1 VAFSIFLCFFFR
13 MRLRRFLISEPMAAG
28 QGSWPSRFCH
38 TRVVGSAAVDDAG
51 ERARQLRRE
60 GKTIREIQEILG
72 TRSSRLMSEW
82 LRGEPPHPSVRGRR
96 AKVAARERAR
106 ELRADGWSYN
116 AIAVELGVAKSSVSV
131 WCRDIVLTE
140 EQREALM
147 LPVAE
152 ARLKR
157 AATARAMR
165 IRRTEVIQDAAA
177 SEIGHVSDRELFLI
191 GVTLYWAEGSK
202 AKPWRTGERV
212 SFINSDVSVVRVC
225 VAWLRLLGLGADDLV
240 FRVAIHE
247 TADAGVATRAWAEV
261 LAVDPASFRRPTLK
275 RHKPTTVRQNVG
287 DSYIGCLIV
296 QVRRSTDLNRRI
308 AGWWRGIAAGV
319 DGYAG

>member
-60 GKTIREIQEILG
+60 GKTIRRKIE
-72 TRSSRLMSEW
+72 
-82 LRGEPPHPSVRGRR
+82 
-96 AKVAARERAR
+96 ARERAR
-106 ELRADGWSYN
+106 ALRADGWSYN
-116 AIAVELGVAKSSVSV
+116 AIAAELGVAKSSVSV

-140 EQREALM
+140 EQRDALM